1 MQVTRFAAPL
11 AYNYLHVI
19 RMNEYLGSDRV
30 TKLPL
35 LYWFGKTVQATCSMA
50 PPYTQLTLGAF
61 LYLAFLQSRE
71 EALLIICCKKC
82 LVNVSL
88 AERCWAIKERLLL
101 SFVQA
106 TVFAQEMGTA
116 MHDVPVFGA
125 DFNTWFPLVV
135 VVYCTLL

>member
-30 TKLPL
+30 RRLPL
-35 LYWFGKTVQATCSMA
+35 LHWFGKAWETVQAGHMLPVS
-50 PPYTQLTLGAF
+50 
-61 LYLAFLQSRE
+61 FLQARSLFS
-71 EALLIICCKKC
+71 AGQSKSSASHLLAVRVPCVYFQC
-82 LVNVSL
+82 
-88 AERCWAIKERLLL
+88 ELLL
-101 SFVQA
+101 YMQA

-116 MHDVPVFGA
+116 MHDVPVFGT